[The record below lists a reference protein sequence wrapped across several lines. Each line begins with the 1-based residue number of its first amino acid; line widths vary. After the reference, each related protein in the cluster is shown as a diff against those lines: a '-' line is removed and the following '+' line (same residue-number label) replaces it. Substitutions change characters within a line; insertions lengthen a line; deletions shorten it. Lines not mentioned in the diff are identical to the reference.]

1 MFNPPKRDSGCR
13 VCCHLRDVRSAAPVT
28 GTVFYEDH
36 ISNFVTGC
44 PQFIDMDIAARL
56 KLATEI
62 KLCHRCF
69 HPDVMYSKD
78 HDKQCTV
85 VVEKKHSFSCTKC
98 KMHSWICKYHKQD
111 NKSKLDKFK
120 KEYREKYKLR
130 LVFTANTPQSVAANA
145 SPADE
150 FSVSPGDLSV
160 AGNVEQISSRVKNAK
175 SQPSLMCTRQP

>member
-1 MFNPPKRDSGCR
+1 MRG
-13 VCCHLRDVRSAAPVT
+13 AAPAT

-44 PQFIDMDIAARL
+44 PQFIDMDMAARL

-85 VVEKKHSFSCTKC
+85 VVEKKHSFSCT
-98 KMHSWICKYHKQD
+98 
-111 NKSKLDKFK
+111 
-120 KEYREKYKLR
+120 
-130 LVFTANTPQSVAANA
+130 
-145 SPADE
+145 
-150 FSVSPGDLSV
+150 
-160 AGNVEQISSRVKNAK
+160 
-175 SQPSLMCTRQP
+175 